1 MKYLVA
7 SNWNPTLLDMIDYP
21 EVQCLFGGLPDT
33 VISSGRPSA
42 RIRPASENDVR
53 RFISLVHAKHW
64 EFDYNVN
71 SPCLANLEVTRQGFN
86 KVMKHLERIAD
97 WGVDAL
103 TITNTNLIGI
113 VKKNFPKLKINL
125 STYQRVSNVAQARRF
140 EDLGVDL
147 IMLSE
152 HINRDFETLR
162 GIRKAVHCQL
172 ALIANVGCIYNCA
185 NLHTHPNSS
194 AHAGTKGGTRL
205 FTDPFMMY
213 CFGRR
218 LSSPEEVVRIRWIR
232 PEDVGFYEEL
242 GIDMLKILDRNTQP
256 DILAERVQAY
266 CQRSY
271 DGNLLRML
279 GQMVDMKQT
288 EGQTREL
295 VLRGLL
301 TRPGPSGLRRVK
313 LMKQWVD
320 LFSRSLYD
328 LVHLDNKSLP
338 ADFLRSFADRDCR
351 SSDCRTCGNCKRWA
365 ERAVRIPD
373 PHALSETR
381 ERLSVALENA
391 RTGTSLF

>member
-7 SNWNPTLLDMIDYP
+7 SNWDPTLLDKIDSP

-42 RIRPASENDVR
+42 RIRPTTENDAR
-53 RFISLVHAKHW
+53 RFIAQVHAKHW

-71 SPCLANLEVTRQGFN
+71 SPCLANLEVTERGFK
-86 KVMKHLERIAD
+86 KVMKHLEKLAD

-147 IMLSE
+147 IMISE
-152 HINRDFETLR
+152 HINRDFDTLR
-162 GIRKAVHCQL
+162 AIRKAVRCQL
-172 ALIANVGCIYNCA
+172 ALIANVGCVYNCA

-194 AHAGTKGGTRL
+194 AHAGTKGEIRL
-205 FTDPFMMY
+205 FTDPFMMD

-218 LSSPEEVVRIRWIR
+218 LSSPEEVIRIRWIR
-232 PEDVGFYEEL
+232 PEDVGYYEDL
-242 GIDMLKILDRNTQP
+242 GIDMLKIIDRNTRTEV
-256 DILAERVQAY
+256 LAQRVKAY

-271 DGNLLRML
+271 DGNLLQML
-279 GQMVDMKQT
+279 GQMVDVKQT
-288 EGQTREL
+288 EGQTRQL

-301 TRPGPSGLRRVK
+301 TRPGLKSLRRAQK
-313 LMKQWVD
+313 MKQWAD

-328 LVHLDNKSLP
+328 LVHLDNKSLTD
-338 ADFLRSFADRDCR
+338 DFLRSFADRDCR
-351 SSDCRTCGNCKRWA
+351 SKDCRVCGNCKRWA
-365 ERAVRIPD
+365 DRAVRIPD
-373 PHALSETR
+373 AQALSETR
-381 ERLSVALENA
+381 ERLSAAIENVRA
-391 RTGTSLF
+391 GTSLF